1 MQLRSCVAVAL
12 AKAADHVSNSMP
24 SLETSTCC
32 GVWRKEGRKE
42 GKKGGKEGGREE
54 KGRKGGREGRRK
66 KKIIH
71 SSKILGRQAIQS
83 HHKNVFA
90 EL

>member
-12 AKAADHVSNSMP
+12 AKAGGYVSNSMP

-42 GKKGGKEGGREE
+42 GKKGEKEKE
-54 KGRKGGREGRRK
+54 KEKEK
-66 KKIIH
+66 KK
-71 SSKILGRQAIQS
+71 K
-83 HHKNVFA
+83 KKEV
-90 EL
+90 